1 MTKRTRNKLG
11 QFASFTLMD
20 PKPEIFFAKATQ
32 MIFKLFMVIFLLF
45 MVSPWLTLL
54 LKSKKIQRLLYL
66 IIDFCD
72 SHFMIEE
79 VTNGASGA
87 KTNANDI

>member
-11 QFASFTLMD
+11 QFTSFTLKD

-45 MVSPWLTLL
+45 MASPWLTLL

-66 IIDFCD
+66 INDFCD
-72 SHFMIEE
+72 SHFMIE
-79 VTNGASGA
+79 VSGA